1 MGKMGSHEEQAP
13 CREDKALIQ
22 AIDLRPF
29 GEKEVEAE
37 NGGNRWGG
45 LKEEPKSQSL
55 RSNFL
60 RDFTSII
67 FLI

>member
-13 CREDKALIQ
+13 CREDKSLIQ
-22 AIDLRPF
+22 ASDLRPF

-45 LKEEPKSQSL
+45 LTEEPKSQSL
-55 RSNFL
+55 KINFL
-60 RDFTSII
+60 RDFTSMI